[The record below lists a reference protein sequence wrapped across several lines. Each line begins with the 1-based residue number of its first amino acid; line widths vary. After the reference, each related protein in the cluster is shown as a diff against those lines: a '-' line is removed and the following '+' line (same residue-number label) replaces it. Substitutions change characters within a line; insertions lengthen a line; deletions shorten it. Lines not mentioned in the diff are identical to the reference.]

1 MSWNR
6 FFLICMLAMIY
17 MSVGCSTWNPWK
29 KDKTSEPATISQ
41 PAVITTPQ
49 PTVQATESA
58 TPENDVME
66 PEFEAAVTEPK
77 PAAAEKKVGNL
88 EESRQPEN
96 QMEVIEQFMDNLITD
111 LMEHFLDQDM
121 LTNEDLKKDQRF
133 IYSAFV
139 DESDYNET
147 TPFGRLLG
155 DALATKIQNQGFQ
168 VVEVRLSKAIR
179 IHKQFGVVALSQDL
193 QQLMDEHKASF
204 ITTGSYT
211 LTPIGVYVS
220 AKIIGKSS
228 QVIYASSSKWLPRS
242 PLVDYLLN
250 FREPTIKIEEME

>member
-6 FFLICMLAMIY
+6 IFLICMLAMIY

-29 KDKTSEPATISQ
+29 KGKTSEPATISQ

-49 PTVQATESA
+49 PTVSTESA
-58 TPENDVME
+58 TPENTAME
-66 PEFEAAVTEPK
+66 PEFEAARTEPK
-77 PAAAEKKVGNL
+77 PAATEKEV
-88 EESRQPEN
+88 ESPGKSGQPEN
-96 QMEVIEQFMDNLITD
+96 QMEVIEQFMDSLITD
-111 LMEHFLDQDM
+111 LMDHFLDQDM

-228 QVIYASSSKWLPRS
+228 QIIYASSSKWLPRS

>member
-1 MSWNR
+1 MKWKNL
-6 FFLICMLAMIY
+6 FLICMLSIIY
-17 MSVGCSTWNPWK
+17 VTMGCSTWNPWR
-29 KDKTSEPATISQ
+29 KDKTTEPAAIVQ
-41 PAVITTPQ
+41 PATATTAPAAR
-49 PTVQATESA
+49 PSPVATATDNSAVES
-58 TPENDVME
+58 
-66 PEFEAAVTEPK
+66 EFEGGAKGQGRHNKEVQEI
-77 PAAAEKKVGNL
+77 KKY
-88 EESRQPEN
+88 RQSQN
-96 QMEVIEQFMDNLITD
+96 QMDVIEQFMDDLVTD
-111 LMEHFLDQDM
+111 LMDHFLDQEM
-121 LTNEDLKKDQRF
+121 LTNDDLKKDQRF

-204 ITTGSYT
+204 VTTGSYT
-211 LTPIGVYVS
+211 LTPVGVYVS

-250 FREPTIKIEEME
+250 FREPTIKIKEME

>member
-1 MSWNR
+1 M
-6 FFLICMLAMIY
+6 
-17 MSVGCSTWNPWK
+17 GCSTWNPWRSDKAAEPVVIAQPTPPATTQTAKPSPPATDAENAAVEPGFESESNEQGEGNEK
-29 KDKTSEPATISQ
+29 KEARKVKEPAQ
-41 PAVITTPQ
+41 PQ
-49 PTVQATESA
+49 
-58 TPENDVME
+58 
-66 PEFEAAVTEPK
+66 
-77 PAAAEKKVGNL
+77 
-88 EESRQPEN
+88 N
-96 QMEVIEQFMDNLITD
+96 QMEVIEQFMDNLIAD
-111 LMEHFLDQDM
+111 LMEHFLDQEM
-121 LTNEDLKKDQRF
+121 LSNKDLKKDQRF

-139 DESDYNET
+139 DESDYNAT

-204 ITTGSYT
+204 VTTGSYT
-211 LTPIGVYVS
+211 LTPVGVYVS

-250 FREPTIKIEEME
+250 FREPTIKIEEMQ

>member
-1 MSWNR
+1 MSWKR
-6 FFLICMLAMIY
+6 ILLVCLLAMIY
-17 MSVGCSTWNPWK
+17 MSAGCMR
-29 KDKTSEPATISQ
+29 Q
-41 PAVITTPQ
+41 PAAVTTPQ
-49 PTVQATESA
+49 PPVQAVENTA
-58 TPENDVME
+58 PENAAME
-66 PEFEAAVTEPK
+66 PAFEAAASESKTLTSEK
-77 PAAAEKKVGNL
+77 EAESPEKAG
-88 EESRQPEN
+88 QPEN

-111 LMEHFLDQDM
+111 LMDHFLDQDM

-179 IHKQFGVVALSQDL
+179 IHKQFGVVALSQNL

-220 AKIIGKSS
+220 AKIIGKNS